1 VKNPT
6 WSFSAI
12 KLFEQCPRKYY
23 HLKIKKDVKDEQH
36 EAALYGEQFHEA
48 AEFYVSD
55 QAQLPP
61 QFEFARA
68 ALDKLKALPGE
79 KFCEYEMG
87 LTEDLEACAID
98 DPNVWWRGIADLSI
112 INGTK
117 ARVLDYKAGKSAK
130 YADTDQLELMA
141 LATFKHFPQ
150 VESVDAALFFVIAK
164 AFIRREYQRSD
175 APGLWAKW
183 LKRYGRIL
191 TAIESGVWNP
201 QTSGLCK
208 KYCVVLT
215 CPHNGRNM

>member
-55 QAQLPP
+55 QAELPK
-61 QFEFARA
+61 QFWFAKT

-79 KFCEYEMG
+79 KLCEYKMG
-87 LTEDLEACAID
+87 LTEDLEACDMD
-98 DPNVWWRGIADLSI
+98 DPKVWWRGIADLSI

-117 ARVLDYKAGKSAK
+117 AKVLDYKAGKSS
-130 YADTDQLELMA
+130 YARSTCER
-141 LATFKHFPQ
+141 T
-150 VESVDAALFFVIAK
+150 
-164 AFIRREYQRSD
+164 RR
-175 APGLWAKW
+175 G
-183 LKRYGRIL
+183 
-191 TAIESGVWNP
+191 
-201 QTSGLCK
+201 C
-208 KYCVVLT
+208 
-215 CPHNGRNM
+215 GRNG